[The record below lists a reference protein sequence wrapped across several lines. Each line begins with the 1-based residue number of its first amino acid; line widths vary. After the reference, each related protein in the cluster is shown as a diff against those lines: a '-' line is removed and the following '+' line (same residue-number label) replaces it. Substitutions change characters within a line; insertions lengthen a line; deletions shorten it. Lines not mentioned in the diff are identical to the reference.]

1 MRQRAAGRLC
11 AVNSL
16 AALLARHRAGG
27 AGRAF
32 HANAVQT

>member
-11 AVNSL
+11 AVKSL
-16 AALLARHRAGG
+16 AVLLAPRSAGG